1 MSAEAGVTLDGL
13 FNYRDLGGLPLRA
26 GGHTASGVFSRSDAL
41 HALTD
46 AGVAALAAS
55 GITTVVDFR
64 APAERA
70 SAPDRLPV
78 DGSIHEVELPLLDG
92 DMSRAAG
99 AAASSA
105 AGAAATGD
113 AGSHDAAV
121 AQALAFLP
129 TLPGLY
135 TGMLE
140 GAGSSFVR
148 VAQLIAGGDGGV
160 LIHCTA
166 GKDRT
171 GVCAAVILDAVGV
184 ERDAI
189 IGDYAL
195 TQANL
200 AGPWLQGM
208 QSAIAQL
215 GVPITPEMTEL
226 MGGSPPEAI
235 EAALAWLDARGGA
248 ATYLLEIGLSEDDL
262 AALRIR
268 VTEGGLA

>member
-13 FNYRDLGGLPLRA
+13 FNFRDLGGLPLTS
-26 GGHTASGVFSRSDAL
+26 GGRTASGVFARSDAL

-46 AGVAALAAS
+46 AGVDALAAS

-64 APAERA
+64 APEERA
-70 SAPDRLPV
+70 SAPDRLPA
-78 DGSIHEVELPLLDG
+78 GNSIREVELPLLQG
-92 DMSRAAG
+92 DMSRAAS
-99 AAASSA
+99 AASSPRTEA
-105 AGAAATGD
+105 RDEAGL
-113 AGSHDAAV
+113 
-121 AQALAFLP
+121 AQALASMP

-135 TGMLE
+135 TGMLV
-140 GAGSSFVR
+140 GAGPAFAEVARR
-148 VAQLIAGGDGGV
+148 VAGRDDPTPGGV

-189 IGDYAL
+189 IADYAL

-208 QSAIAQL
+208 QSAISQL
-215 GVPITPEMTEL
+215 GVPITPEMIEL
-226 MGGSPPEAI
+226 MGGSPRAAI
-235 EAALAWLDARGGA
+235 EAAFAWLDERGGA
-248 ATYLLEIGLSEDDL
+248 ATYLLENGLSEADL
-262 AALRIR
+262 AALQTRL
-268 VTEGGLA
+268 TDATAS